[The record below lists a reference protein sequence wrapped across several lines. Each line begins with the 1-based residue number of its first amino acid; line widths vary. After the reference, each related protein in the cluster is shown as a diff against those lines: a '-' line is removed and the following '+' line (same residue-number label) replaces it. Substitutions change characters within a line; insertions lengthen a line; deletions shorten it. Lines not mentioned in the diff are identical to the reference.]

1 MRVKLQLRSSI
12 PVWWN
17 LAVDLLLRLHDWK
30 VSIIEYSIHW
40 GFIWNLQHR
49 PAKVSK
55 TRTNLCPW
63 FSIRL
68 SQSYATTF
76 LVMSWCIMKYNEIY
90 PSFFSG
96 GAHLCTKSI
105 LHNICN
111 IWLHIIDHLYILLHS
126 WRSSNE
132 IRIWSR
138 LKLRECGQCEYF
150 LARFTHTDQNL
161 VSASVWLYACMWD
174 TDGSLCFWWL
184 LFPV

>member
-1 MRVKLQLRSSI
+1 MRVKLQLRSSV
-12 PVWWN
+12 PVWWS
-17 LAVDLLLRLHDWK
+17 LAVDLLLRLHDCK
-30 VSIIEYSIHW
+30 VSIIEYSIHR
-40 GFIWNLQHR
+40 GFIWNLQR
-49 PAKVSK
+49 PAKVFK

-126 WRSSNE
+126 WRSSDE
-132 IRIWSR
+132 IRIRSC
-138 LKLRECGQCEYF
+138 LKLGKVDNVNIF
-150 LARFTHTDQNL
+150 
-161 VSASVWLYACMWD
+161 
-174 TDGSLCFWWL
+174 
-184 LFPV
+184 